1 MYNFGLSNNRYSD
14 PLRWLRRVNERWGQ
28 RITTANFVGG
38 LCAII
43 GLYCLLALP
52 QLQYWNFRITLYL
65 IICVWIIIRPRM
77 ALYLLPWTIPW
88 GSTDVIRSNVTSTD
102 ILVALLAMSWLL
114 GHTLRPLSAQGS
126 KNGGPLDRDG
136 FNVPPLLTLSVVVL
150 LLAMLLSC
158 VGATSLNDSVKEI
171 VKWSELLVI
180 LLLGTQYI
188 RTRRQLWTLVIML
201 CLAGLSQ
208 ALLGYAQIFFDLG
221 PASFVR
227 GASLRVYGTFGQ
239 PNPYAGYINITLA
252 LALALLLLGQ
262 GWKTRLLSAGIALPL
277 IGVEL
282 YSQSKGG
289 LIALSAAALFIV
301 IVGFPQ
307 LRVLARIGWI
317 GIIGLMAAYLVGKF
331 PAQLIEPM
339 LMKIGVIGISF
350 TDPTPTNYS
359 NSERV
364 AHWVAGI
371 NMFEAHPL
379 LGVGIGNYQDAYAH
393 YSVGIFTVPLGHAHN
408 YYINTAAE
416 AGILGF
422 VAFMLFLIAVFTYGA
437 HCYCTIDQWYQ
448 KLTRRLQKSA
458 SGVDARE
465 LLASDVGK
473 RYDWALP
480 GLQKR
485 DGYLALGR
493 LVNDRALAIG
503 LMASLITVCVHNL
516 VDNLYVHAMTSL
528 FALLI
533 VLLIR
538 LDRVTDS

>member
-1 MYNFGLSNNRYSD
+1 MYNLGLSSSRS
-14 PLRWLRRVNERWGQ
+14 PGFPRGLRGVNERWGQ
-28 RITTANFVGG
+28 RITTANLVGV

-43 GLYCLLALP
+43 SLYCLLALP

-65 IICVWIIIRPRM
+65 IVSIWTIIRPRI

-88 GSTDVIRSNVTSTD
+88 GSTDVIGSNITSTD
-102 ILVALLAMSWLL
+102 MLVALLATSWLL
-114 GHTLRPLSAQGS
+114 GHTLRPFMAKGIRNS
-126 KNGGPLDRDG
+126 GPLDRDD
-136 FNVPPLLTLSVVVL
+136 FNVPPLLVLSVVVL
-150 LLAMLLSC
+150 LLTMLLSF
-158 VGATSLNDSVKEI
+158 VGTTSLNDSIKEI

-188 RTRRQLWTLVIML
+188 RTRRQVWTLVVML

-208 ALLGYAQIFFDLG
+208 ALLGYAQIFFGLG

-239 PNPYAGYINITLA
+239 PNPYAGYINMTLA
-252 LALALLLLGQ
+252 LALALFLLGQ
-262 GWKTRLLSAGIALPL
+262 GWKTRLLSACIALPL
-277 IGVEL
+277 AGVEL

-289 LIALSAAALFIV
+289 LIALSAATLFIV
-301 IVGFPQ
+301 IVGFPP

-317 GIIGLMAAYLVGKF
+317 GIVGLIGAYLVGKF
-331 PAQLIEPM
+331 PTRLIKPV

-350 TDPTPTNYS
+350 TSPTPGNYS

-371 NMFEAHPL
+371 NMFEAHPFF
-379 LGVGIGNYQDAYAH
+379 GVGIGNYQDVYSH
-393 YSVGIFTVPLGHAHN
+393 YNVGIFVMPLGHAHN
-408 YYINTAAE
+408 YYINIAAE

-422 VAFMLFLIAVFTYGA
+422 AAFILFLIAVFTYGVR
-437 HCYCTIDQWYQ
+437 CYRTIDQRYQ
-448 KLTRRLQKSA
+448 KS
-458 SGVDARE
+458 
-465 LLASDVGK
+465 
-473 RYDWALP
+473 
-480 GLQKR
+480 

-493 LVNDRALAIG
+493 LANDRALAIG
-503 LMASLITVCVHNL
+503 LMASLITICVHNL

-538 LDRVTDS
+538 LDRVTDSQS

>member
-1 MYNFGLSNNRYSD
+1 
-14 PLRWLRRVNERWGQ
+14 
-28 RITTANFVGG
+28 
-38 LCAII
+38 
-43 GLYCLLALP
+43 
-52 QLQYWNFRITLYL
+52 
-65 IICVWIIIRPRM
+65 
-77 ALYLLPWTIPW
+77 
-88 GSTDVIRSNVTSTD
+88 
-102 ILVALLAMSWLL
+102 
-114 GHTLRPLSAQGS
+114 
-126 KNGGPLDRDG
+126 
-136 FNVPPLLTLSVVVL
+136 
-150 LLAMLLSC
+150 
-158 VGATSLNDSVKEI
+158 
-171 VKWSELLVI
+171 
-180 LLLGTQYI
+180 
-188 RTRRQLWTLVIML
+188 
-201 CLAGLSQ
+201 
-208 ALLGYAQIFFDLG
+208 LGYAQIFFDLG

-252 LALALLLLGQ
+252 LALALFLLGQ
-262 GWKTRLLSAGIALPL
+262 GWKTRLLSACIALPL
-277 IGVEL
+277 AGVEF

-289 LIALSAAALFIV
+289 GMALSAAALFIV

-317 GIIGLMAAYLVGKF
+317 GIIGLIAAYLVGKF
-331 PAQLIEPM
+331 PARLIEPI

-350 TDPTPTNYS
+350 TSPTPGNYS

-371 NMFEAHPL
+371 NMFEAHPIF
-379 LGVGIGNYQDAYAH
+379 GVGIGNYQDVYSH

-422 VAFMLFLIAVFTYGA
+422 AAFILFLIAVFTYGA
-437 HCYCTIDQWYQ
+437 CCYRRIDQQYK
-448 KLTRRLQKSA
+448 KLAKRLKKSA
-458 SGVDARE
+458 SGVGARQIC
-465 LLASDVGK
+465 APNVGNP
-473 RYDWALP
+473 YDWALQ
-480 GLQKR
+480 GLRKS
-485 DGYLALGR
+485 DGYLALDR
-493 LVNDRALAIG
+493 LINDRALAIG